1 MKDIVSVIITT
12 YKRSELLP
20 RAIDS
25 VLAQSYENVEILV
38 VDDNAPDSE
47 YRKATENLITTRY
60 SQEPKVRYVKMPKN
74 SGSCP
79 ARARGVSESKGEYI
93 NFLDD
98 DDEFLPT

>member
-38 VDDNAPDSE
+38 VDDNDPDSE

-74 SGSCP
+74 SGSVPCSCSGSF
-79 ARARGVSESKGEYI
+79 RIKRRIYQ
-93 NFLDD
+93 
-98 DDEFLPT
+98 LP